1 MQRDQA
7 GGFSY
12 IYSYE
17 RDRSRTSLD
26 KDGALENVFSELET
40 SRMFKNGNHIPS
52 TFFEKTHFSKFS
64 MLQIKN
70 CAYHTF

>member
-1 MQRDQA
+1 MMQRDQA

-40 SRMFKNGNHIPS
+40 SKNV
-52 TFFEKTHFSKFS
+52 KKW
-64 MLQIKN
+64 
-70 CAYHTF
+70 